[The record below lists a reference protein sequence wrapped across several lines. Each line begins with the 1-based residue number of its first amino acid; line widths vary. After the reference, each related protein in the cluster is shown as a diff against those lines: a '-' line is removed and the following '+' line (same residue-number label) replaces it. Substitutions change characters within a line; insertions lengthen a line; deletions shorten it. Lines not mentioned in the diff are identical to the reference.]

1 MGNIGYCTRG
11 TRMLQIVKG
20 SDLVSGIKQ
29 TAAYKVG
36 SNTIFSGEVI
46 YATKSGNEMVWVKS
60 DDNGDKEKLSISAP
74 FFAFTDS
81 DSFDV
86 IASGSLLGISVLDTY
101 ELQTP
106 LFDESQVYNPGDALY
121 VGTANLWKNTETGD
135 VVCSS
140 VKPEKSL
147 VNGDVWKKVN
157 TEGTVNCVTSAGTKG
172 TDDVIGYVTEGVVQ
186 LKGNVNVAAVNDTA
200 ATDQDPAVVNSA
212 YLDGYQDPT
221 KLSSVVRGGPSLY
234 TEASGSKYV
243 LQFATGYKK
252 A

>member
-20 SDLVSGIKQ
+20 SDLVSGVKQ

-36 SNTIFSGEVI
+36 NNTIFSGEVI
-46 YATKSGNEMVWVKS
+46 YAKKNT
-60 DDNGDKEKLSISAP
+60 NGELEWAKTGSSAP

-86 IASGSLLGISVLDTY
+86 IAAGSLLGISVLDTY

-106 LFDESQVYNPGDALY
+106 LFDEAQAYTPGAALY
-121 VGTANLWKNTETGD
+121 VGTANLYKNSKTGD

-140 VKPEKSL
+140 VTPDKSL
-147 VNGDVWKKVN
+147 VDDDEWEQVN
-157 TEGTVNCVTSAGTKG
+157 DTGKTVNCVTSTKG
-172 TDDVIGYVTEGVVQ
+172 TGAGANVVGYVTEGVVQ
-186 LKGNVNVAAVNDTA
+186 LKGNVNVAATSGNV
-200 ATDQDPAVVNSA
+200 
-212 YLDGYQDPT
+212 YLDGYTETGKD
-221 KLSSVVRGGPSLY
+221 SSLVTGGPSLY

-243 LQFATGYKK
+243 LQFATAWKP
-252 A
+252 ASA

>member
-20 SDLVSGIKQ
+20 SDLVSGVKQ

-36 SNTIFSGEVI
+36 NDTIFSGEVI
-46 YATKSGNEMVWVKS
+46 YANKA
-60 DDNGDKEKLSISAP
+60 NGEIKWAKTGDSAP

-86 IASGSLLGISVLDTY
+86 IAAGSLLGISVLDTY

-106 LFDESQVYNPGDALY
+106 LFDEAQVYNTGDALY
-121 VGTANLWKNTETGD
+121 VGTTANLWKNTKTGD

-140 VKPEKSL
+140 VEPTKQLADDGEWKQ
-147 VNGDVWKKVN
+147 VNS
-157 TEGTVNCVTSAGTKG
+157 EQVNCVTNAGSG
-172 TDDVIGYVTEGVVQ
+172 DVIGYVTEGIVQ
-186 LKGNVNVAAVNDTA
+186 LKGNTNVAAVNDA
-200 ATDQDPAVVNSA
+200 SSAVNSV
-212 YLDGYQDPT
+212 YLDGYQDAT
-221 KLSSVVRGGPSLY
+221 KLSSVVTGGPSLY

-243 LQFATGYKK
+243 LQFATAWKP
-252 A
+252 ASA

>member
-36 SNTIFSGEVI
+36 NDTIFSGEVI
-46 YATKSGNEMVWVKS
+46 YANKA
-60 DDNGDKEKLSISAP
+60 NGEIKWAKTGDSAP

-86 IASGSLLGISVLDTY
+86 IAAGSLLGISVLDTY

-106 LFDESQVYNPGDALY
+106 LFDEAQVYNTGDALY
-121 VGTANLWKNTETGD
+121 VGTANLYKNSKTGD

-140 VKPEKSL
+140 VKPAKSL
-147 VNGDVWKKVN
+147 VDDDEWEQVN
-157 TEGTVNCVTSAGTKG
+157 DTGKTVNCVTSKAGT
-172 TDDVIGYVTEGVVQ
+172 DVIGYVTEGIVQ
-186 LKGNVNVAAVNDTA
+186 LKGNANVAAVNDTEDA
-200 ATDQDPAVVNSA
+200 VNSV
-212 YLDGYQDPT
+212 YLDGYQAAT
-221 KLSSVVRGGPSLY
+221 KLSSVVTGGPSLY

-243 LQFATGYKK
+243 LQFATAWKP
-252 A
+252 ASA

>member
-36 SNTIFSGEVI
+36 NNTIFSGEVI
-46 YATKSGNEMVWVKS
+46 YANKA
-60 DDNGDKEKLSISAP
+60 NGEITWAKTGDSAP

-86 IASGSLLGISVLDTY
+86 IAAGSLLGISVLDTY

-106 LFDESQVYNPGDALY
+106 LFDESQVYNTGDALY
-121 VGTANLWKNTETGD
+121 VGQADLYKNTKTGD
-135 VVCSS
+135 VVCST
-140 VKPEKSL
+140 VPPTKSL
-147 VNGDVWKKVN
+147 VDDDDWEKVN
-157 TEGTVNCVTSAGTKG
+157 DSTKKINCVTNAASEEEGAN
-172 TDDVIGYVTEGVVQ
+172 TDIIGYVTEGVVQ
-186 LKGNVNVAAVNDTA
+186 LKGNVNVDAVNDA
-200 ATDQDPAVVNSA
+200 ADAMKSV
-212 YLDGYQDPT
+212 YLDGYQDST
-221 KLSSVVRGGPSLY
+221 KLSSVVTGGPSLY

>member
-36 SNTIFSGEVI
+36 NDTIFSGEVI
-46 YATKSGNEMVWVKS
+46 YAVKNTNGELEWTKTKTTS
-60 DDNGDKEKLSISAP
+60 SAP

-86 IASGSLLGISVLDTY
+86 IAAGSLLGISVLDTF

-106 LFDESQVYNPGDALY
+106 LFDEEQVYTPGAALY
-121 VGTANLWKNTETGD
+121 VGTANLWKNTKTGD
-135 VVCSS
+135 VVCST
-140 VKPEKSL
+140 VKPTKTL
-147 VNGDVWKKVN
+147 VGDVANVADEWAKVN
-157 TEGTVNCVTSAGTKG
+157 TEGPVNCVTSDGTEG

-186 LKGNVNVAAVNDTA
+186 LKGNVNVAAVNDA
-200 ATDQDPAVVNSA
+200 AGAMKSV
-212 YLDGYQDPT
+212 YLDGYQDST
-221 KLSSVVRGGPSLY
+221 KLSSVVTGGPSLY

-243 LQFATGYKK
+243 LQFATAYKK

>member
-36 SNTIFSGEVI
+36 NKTIFSGEVI
-46 YATKSGNEMVWVKS
+46 YATKNA
-60 DDNGDKEKLSISAP
+60 NGELAWAKEGTSAP

-106 LFDESQVYNPGDALY
+106 LFDEAQAYTPGAALY
-121 VGTANLWKNTETGD
+121 VGTANLYKNSKTGD

-140 VKPEKSL
+140 EAPKKDL
-147 VNGDVWKKVN
+147 VDGDEWEQVN
-157 TEGTVNCVTSAGTKG
+157 DTNKTVNCVTSVKG
-172 TDDVIGYVTEGVVQ
+172 TNTDVIGYVTEGVVQ
-186 LKGNVNVAAVNDTA
+186 LKGNANVAAVND
-200 ATDQDPAVVNSA
+200 ATGAVKSV
-212 YLDGYQDPT
+212 YLDGYQDSE
-221 KLSSVVRGGPSLY
+221 KLSSVVTGGPSLY

-243 LQFATGYKK
+243 LQFATAYKK